1 MRGQGKCLTPY
12 PSPLTSHLL
21 PFSYRS
27 EMMRILIAED
37 DFTARRI
44 LKEILSPYGDCDV
57 VVDGEEAVQ
66 AFRLAYEDNDPYKLV
81 CMDIM
86 MPKMDGQ
93 EALRRIREME
103 KEMGIQGSKEVKVII
118 VTALD
123 DPKSVIEAYY
133 KGGATSYIIKP
144 IEKTKILKEIY
155 SFGLIGGRL

>member
-1 MRGQGKCLTPY
+1 
-12 PSPLTSHLL
+12 
-21 PFSYRS
+21 
-27 EMMRILIAED
+27 MMRTLIAED

-66 AFRLAYEDNDPYKLV
+66 AFRLAYEDNYPYNLI

-123 DPKSVIEAYY
+123 DPKNVIEAYY

-144 IEKTKILKEIY
+144 IEKAKILKEIY
-155 SFGLIGGRL
+155 SFGLIGGSL